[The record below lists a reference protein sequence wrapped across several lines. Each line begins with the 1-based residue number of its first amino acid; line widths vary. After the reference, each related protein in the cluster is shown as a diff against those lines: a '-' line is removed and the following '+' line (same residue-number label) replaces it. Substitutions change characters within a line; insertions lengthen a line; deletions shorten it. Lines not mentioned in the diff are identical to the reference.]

1 MSDTNTMELEIMTI
15 GGINCYE
22 QDGMVYLNLEAV
34 ARGLGIKAGLSS
46 ATIYKILDNGY
57 CTTKTMHKIAKALKT
72 PVFTLTN
79 TEEQE

>member
-1 MSDTNTMELEIMTI
+1 MIIGVNKNKVVIMLAERNMS
-15 GGINCYE
+15 
-22 QDGMVYLNLEAV
+22 
-34 ARGLGIKAGLSS
+34 ARELGIKAGLSS

-72 PVFTLTN
+72 PVSTLTS